1 MLMSNK
7 ILHVKKGAEKA
18 CLKRAIELQAV
29 ASDPNQK
36 KFFFLTKKK
45 FDPLLKYHTDNAVMK
60 SLQIHEDNKNTNK

>member
-1 MLMSNK
+1 MFKSNVYQNMLMSNK

-36 KFFFLTKKK
+36 KFFFLNKKK
-45 FDPLLKYHTDNAVMK
+45 NLTLF
-60 SLQIHEDNKNTNK
+60 